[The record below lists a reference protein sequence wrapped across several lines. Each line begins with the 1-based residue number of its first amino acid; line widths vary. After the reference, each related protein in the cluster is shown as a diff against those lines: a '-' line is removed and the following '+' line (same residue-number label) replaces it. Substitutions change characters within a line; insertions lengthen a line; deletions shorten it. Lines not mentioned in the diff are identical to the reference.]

1 MILDLAPWLKNSRW
15 QTVPIRFLARQG
27 TGHTP
32 SRQHPEYWEN
42 CTIPWITLADVWQ
55 LRDGTRDTITE
66 TKEKISPLGLAHSAA
81 VVHPKGTVILSR
93 TASVGFSGIMGA
105 DMATS
110 QDFATWTCG
119 PKLVPRFLLHALR
132 AMAPDLK
139 RIAAGSTHKTIY
151 MPDIERIRIP
161 VPPLEEQRRIAD
173 FLDAETAHIDHLI
186 SLRVSQHSLLVERLF
201 ASVSRAFVTDG
212 SVDLV
217 RLGYLATVQT
227 GITVDGSRSTSG
239 EVITRP
245 YLRVAN
251 VQAGHLRL
259 DSVVEITVPVSAAN
273 SSTLRPGDVL
283 MTEGGDLDKLG
294 RGTVWHGE
302 IPNCLHQ
309 NHVFAVRP
317 NERLDPEYLA
327 LLTRSAYARMY
338 FESTGTKSTN
348 LASTSSSK
356 IRDFRVPLVALRRQ
370 QDVVCRLHS
379 ELREGESLLSLLD
392 GQKRLLEE
400 RRRAVVT
407 AAVTGKLDVT
417 TARRTS
423 HA

>member
-1 MILDLAPWLKNSRW
+1 
-15 QTVPIRFLARQG
+15 
-27 TGHTP
+27 
-32 SRQHPEYWEN
+32 
-42 CTIPWITLADVWQ
+42 
-55 LRDGTRDTITE
+55 
-66 TKEKISPLGLAHSAA
+66 
-81 VVHPKGTVILSR
+81 
-93 TASVGFSGIMGA
+93 
-105 DMATS
+105 MATS